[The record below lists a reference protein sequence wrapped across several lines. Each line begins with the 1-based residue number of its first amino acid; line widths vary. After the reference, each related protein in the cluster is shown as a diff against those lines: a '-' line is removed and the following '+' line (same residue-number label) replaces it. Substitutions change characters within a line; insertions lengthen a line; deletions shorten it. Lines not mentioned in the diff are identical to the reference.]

1 MVWVKTMVQTDVK
14 VDLKSTPYL
23 QLYADSGLKVK
34 SQGLNLKDKNLKLSL
49 LKFKYKSCKVR

>member
-1 MVWVKTMVQTDVK
+1 M

-23 QLYADSGLKVK
+23 QIYVDGGLKVK

>member
-1 MVWVKTMVQTDVK
+1 MMQTDVK
-14 VDLKSTPYL
+14 VDLKST
-23 QLYADSGLKVK
+23 LYIKLYVDGGLKVK